1 MDSWVKLPGRFTN
14 TPNPTPQTLAQYR
27 TDRIRHP
34 LFSSMVQD
42 DRLIAC
48 RINPLREMNLTLVD
62 DSLYG
67 TLLLIGLAV
76 HPSGDSRLASI
87 ALYSK
92 AYLSL
97 FYFPMSESGLAGL
110 PCFP

>member
-1 MDSWVKLPGRFTN
+1 
-14 TPNPTPQTLAQYR
+14 
-27 TDRIRHP
+27 
-34 LFSSMVQD
+34 MVQD

-87 ALYSK
+87 AFIQQG
-92 AYLSL
+92 LSL
-97 FYFPMSESGLAGL
+97 PFYFPMSESGLAGL